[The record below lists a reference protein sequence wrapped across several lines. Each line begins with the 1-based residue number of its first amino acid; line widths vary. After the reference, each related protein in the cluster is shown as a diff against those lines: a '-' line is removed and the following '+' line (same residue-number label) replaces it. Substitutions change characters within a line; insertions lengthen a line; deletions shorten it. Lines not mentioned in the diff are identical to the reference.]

1 MVLGFVQKSLNHN
14 RKKSF
19 LFFVV
24 CSFCSLL
31 LYHNQC
37 LLSIPSFWKIIF
49 FLSFSFVHF
58 SLPLK
63 IALRQQRYL
72 GKEKTRPIINL
83 KFNLIYF
90 SLSFGSFLSL
100 CKSENQKKIFVF
112 VFLSCIVPFS
122 FGWCRFLLTQKP
134 PSLTPKRKSKSKRK
148 SVKFEF
154 EFCVWSWNRFW
165 VHFLIKFNL
174 YFVLLYQSHISWPW
188 ISCHWFVNWI

>member
-1 MVLGFVQKSLNHN
+1 MVLGFVQKSLNRN
-14 RKKSF
+14 RKKLF
-19 LFFVV
+19 LFF
-24 CSFCSLL
+24 C
-31 LYHNQC
+31 C
-37 LLSIPSFWKIIF
+37 LLFLLSFIIPQSMPFVNTIFLKNNF

-72 GKEKTRPIINL
+72 GKEKTSPIINL

-134 PSLTPKRKSKSKRK
+134 PSLTPKRKSK
-148 SVKFEF
+148 
-154 EFCVWSWNRFW
+154 
-165 VHFLIKFNL
+165 
-174 YFVLLYQSHISWPW
+174 
-188 ISCHWFVNWI
+188 